1 MRGMSF
7 LVPNQYDSVLAKI
20 LEGILLEDYIW
31 KIDEDEILLSRNG
44 DFKDLF
50 ETHILKGQE
59 FRKTVDTNSY
69 LVIFA
74 NIQGYFSL
82 ENHKDLETYQDFL
95 NSTCQIVILICDTI
109 YVEIYAKD
117 RKIIEKIKFNAEYYG
132 FEEVEYIT
140 DENDGR
146 TSLHF

>member
-1 MRGMSF
+1 MRGISF
-7 LVPNQYDSVLAKI
+7 LVPNQYDSILSKI
-20 LEGILLEDYIW
+20 LNGISLEDYVWI
-31 KIDEDEILLSRNG
+31 IDEDEIILPING

-59 FRKTVDTNSY
+59 FRKIIATNSY
-69 LVIFA
+69 LVLFA

-95 NSTCQIVILICDTI
+95 NSTCQIIILICDTV

-117 RKIIEKIKFNAEYYG
+117 RKVIEKLKFSAEYYG

-140 DENDGR
+140 DDNDGR

>member
-82 ENHKDLETYQDFL
+82 ENHKDLEIYQDFL
-95 NSTCQIVILICDTI
+95 NSTCQIVFLICDTI
-109 YVEIYAKD
+109 YVEIYAK
-117 RKIIEKIKFNAEYYG
+117 ES
-132 FEEVEYIT
+132 
-140 DENDGR
+140 ENN
-146 TSLHF
+146 